1 MADLDLGKS
10 DDGTDHTFHLYV
22 REKDSKAEIW
32 DGARSGSQAATDVF
46 NADETGD
53 ISKLKSILPPIIAE
67 ASQVYTDITRPDAH
81 SSTISRFLYGSNQKT
96 EGFSGMIEAK
106 KTKSLRP
113 VINDLRAYKSPA
125 EIGNMR
131 KAGKASGRAHT
142 EMMKYCWS
150 HENQLDGYLQYQF
163 KKHGCEGTAFEPV
176 VAGAEN
182 ALSIHYVRN
191 DDILREGQLVLV
203 DGGGTYGGYIADITR
218 TWPVNGKFSDPQ
230 RDLYEAVLKVQRSCI
245 TLCRES
251 ANVSLDKL
259 HEIAENRLKDQLEQI
274 GFDMSGKAIETLFP
288 HHLGHYIGL
297 DVHDSV
303 GYSRKVVL
311 SEGHCITVE
320 PGVYVP
326 VDDRW
331 PKHFQGMGIR
341 IEDSVCIQADNPYVL
356 TTEAVKEVVDV
367 ENLRD

>member
-1 MADLDLGKS
+1 
-10 DDGTDHTFHLYV
+10 V

-67 ASQVYTDITRPDAH
+67 ASQVYTDVTVPDVNT
-81 SSTISRFLYGSNQKT
+81 STVSRFLYGSSAKAG
-96 EGFSGMIEAK
+96 GFSRMIEARK
-106 KTKSLRP
+106 IRSLRP
-113 VINDLRAYKSPA
+113 LINDLRAYKSSA
-125 EIGNMR
+125 EIANMR
-131 KAGKASGRAHT
+131 TAGRASGRAHT
-142 EMMKYCWS
+142 EVMKHKWS
-150 HENQLDGYLQYQF
+150 HEKLLDGYLEYQF
-163 KKHGCEGTAFEPV
+163 KRNGCDDIAFEPV

-191 DDILREGQLVLV
+191 DNVLRDGQMVLV
-203 DGGGTYGGYIADITR
+203 DGGGSYGGYIADITR
-218 TWPVNGKFSDPQ
+218 TWPISGKFSDPQ

-245 TLCRES
+245 ALCRES

-259 HEIAENRLKDQLEQI
+259 HGIAENALKDQLEQI

-288 HHLGHYIGL
+288 HHVGHYIGL

-303 GYSRKVVL
+303 GYSRKAVL
-311 SEGHCITVE
+311 SEGHCVTIE
-320 PGVYVP
+320 PGVYIP

-341 IEDSVCIQADNPYVL
+341 IEDSVCVQAENPYVL
-356 TTEAVKEVVDV
+356 TTEAVKEVVDI